1 MEKLV
6 KKSWFTPVA
15 IDVAIVC
22 IILLIWAF
30 YQETY
35 SSLKDDN
42 IFKPP
47 LEGTY
52 FGMTI
57 EEFCDVMDIEES
69 DLEEAEPF
77 DTAKYFNLES
87 IAEDYGTTEDELRFY
102 EKYENQ
108 YYFYYGKNIFGSENY
123 TIDGRPLTVRL
134 IFTNET
140 SYKGKTIPPMLCAVF
155 ADLDRKTED
164 IDSLR
169 ATSSKAYVGKNRA
182 PHYKTDHAQA
192 VLLSYLYCLG
202 KSEREI
208 EELDIFNMTA
218 TEIDNMRSK
227 LYLTAPMPILNGH
240 IRVNVASSIN
250 NNLSGWKDYIIAD
263 APYLAYYDW
272 FINELT

>member
-1 MEKLV
+1 V
-6 KKSWFTPVA
+6 VIDAA
-15 IDVAIVC
+15 IILIA
-22 IILLIWAF
+22 LLIWAF

-35 SSLKDDN
+35 SSMKDDN
-42 IFKPP
+42 ICKPP
-47 LEGTY
+47 FKGTY

-77 DTAKYFNLES
+77 DTAKYFDLES
-87 IAEDYGTTEDELRFY
+87 AAEDYGTTENEMRFY

-108 YYFYYGKNIFGSENY
+108 FYFYYGKPIFGSENY

-140 SYKGKTIPPMLCAVF
+140 SYKGKTIPPMLCGVF
-155 ADLDRKTED
+155 ADLDRKIED
-164 IDSLR
+164 IPNLR
-169 ATSSKAYVGKNRA
+169 EVLRTEALAGKSRR

-208 EELDIFNMTA
+208 EELDIFNMTT
-218 TEIDNMRSK
+218 TEINDMVSY
-227 LYLTAPMPILNGH
+227 LYLTAPMPILNGD
-240 IRVNVASSIN
+240 IRVSVVSSIN
-250 NNLSGWKDYIIAD
+250 NNMTGWADYIVAD

-272 FINELT
+272 FLNELT

>member
-15 IDVAIVC
+15 IDVAI
-22 IILLIWAF
+22 ILIALLIWAF

-169 ATSSKAYVGKNRA
+169 ATSSKACVGKNRA

-218 TEIDNMRSK
+218 TELDNMISK

-263 APYLAYYDW
+263 APYLAYYEW
-272 FINELT
+272 FLNELT